1 MTMAET
7 TILKANG
14 SKGAKVELSDELFAA
29 PIKEGLVHQAVVH
42 QMASRRVGTADT
54 LTRGEVS
61 GGGAKPWRQ
70 KGTGRARQGSR
81 RSPQWKGGGVVFGP
95 HPRGYDQKM
104 NAKMRRA
111 ALRSVLSAKADEDA
125 LRVVE
130 GFDLEKIGT
139 RAFAERLAGWDAGG
153 KVLVVLAA
161 RDAVVERS
169 CRNLRAVRVILADSL
184 NVVDLLEA
192 DTVVFTRDALERAQ
206 EVYA

>member
-1 MTMAET
+1 MAET

-95 HPRGYDQKM
+95 HPRG
-104 NAKMRRA
+104 
-111 ALRSVLSAKADEDA
+111 
-125 LRVVE
+125 
-130 GFDLEKIGT
+130 
-139 RAFAERLAGWDAGG
+139 
-153 KVLVVLAA
+153 
-161 RDAVVERS
+161 
-169 CRNLRAVRVILADSL
+169 
-184 NVVDLLEA
+184 
-192 DTVVFTRDALERAQ
+192 
-206 EVYA
+206 

>member
-1 MTMAET
+1 MAET
-7 TILKANG
+7 TILKPNG
-14 SKGAKVELSDELFAA
+14 SKGAKVQLADALFAA
-29 PIKEGLVHQAVVH
+29 PVNEGLVHQAVVR
-42 QMASRRVGTADT
+42 QMAGRRAGTADT
-54 LTRGEVS
+54 LTRGEVQ
-61 GGGAKPWRQ
+61 GGGRKPWRQ

-104 NAKMRRA
+104 NAKERRA
-111 ALRSVLSAKADEDA
+111 ALRSVLSAKAGEDA
-125 LRVVE
+125 VRVVE
-130 GFDLEKIGT
+130 GFDLDEIGT
-139 RAFAERLAGWDAGG
+139 RAFAERLEAWEAGG

-161 RDAVVERS
+161 RDQIVERS

>member
-1 MTMAET
+1 MAEM

-14 SKGAKVELSDELFAA
+14 SKGAKVQLADSLFAA
-29 PIKEGLVHQAVVH
+29 PVQEALVHQAVVR
-42 QMASRRVGTADT
+42 QMANRRTGTADT
-54 LTRGEVS
+54 LTRGEIS

-95 HPRGYDQKM
+95 HPRGYEQKM

-111 ALRSVLSAKADEDA
+111 ALCSVLSAKAGEDA
-125 LRVVE
+125 VRVVE
-130 GFDLEKIGT
+130 GFGLDAIGT
-139 RAFAERLAGWDAGG
+139 RAFAERLAGWEAGG

-161 RDAVVERS
+161 RDEVVERS

-192 DTVVFTRDALERAQ
+192 DTVVFTREALERAQ

>member
-1 MTMAET
+1 MAET

-14 SKGAKVELSDELFAA
+14 SKGGKVELADSLFGA
-29 PIKEGLVHQAVVH
+29 PLNDGLVHQAVVR
-42 QMASRRVGTADT
+42 QMASRRAGTADT
-54 LTRGEVS
+54 QTRGEVQ
-61 GGGAKPWRQ
+61 GGGRKPWRQ

-95 HPRGYDQKM
+95 HPRAYDQKM

-111 ALRSVLSAKADEDA
+111 ALRSVLSAKAGEDA
-125 LRVVE
+125 VRVVE
-130 GFDLEKIGT
+130 GFDLDSIGT
-139 RAFAERLAGWDAGG
+139 KAFAQRLEAWEAGG

-161 RDAVVERS
+161 RDEVVERS
-169 CRNLRAVRVILADSL
+169 CRNLREVRVILADSL

-192 DTVVFTRDALERAQ
+192 DTIVFTREALDRAQ

>member
-1 MTMAET
+1 
-7 TILKANG
+7 
-14 SKGAKVELSDELFAA
+14 VELADALFGA
-29 PIKEGLVHQAVVH
+29 PLNQGLVHQAVIR
-42 QMASRRVGTADT
+42 QMAGRRAGTADT
-54 LTRGEVS
+54 LTRGEVR
-61 GGGAKPWRQ
+61 GGGRKPWRQ

-95 HPRGYDQKM
+95 HPRGYEQKM

-111 ALRSVLSAKADEDA
+111 ALRSVLSAKAGEDA
-125 LRVVE
+125 VRVVE
-130 GFDLEKIGT
+130 GFDLEAIETK
-139 RAFAERLAGWDAGG
+139 AFAKRLEAWEAGG

-161 RDAVVERS
+161 RDEVVERS

-192 DTVVFTRDALERAQ
+192 DTVVFTHDALDRAQ